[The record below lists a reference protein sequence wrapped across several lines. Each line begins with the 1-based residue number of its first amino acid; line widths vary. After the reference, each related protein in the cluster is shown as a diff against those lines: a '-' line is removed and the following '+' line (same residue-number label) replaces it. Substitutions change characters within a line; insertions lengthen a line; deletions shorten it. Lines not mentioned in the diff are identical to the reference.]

1 MSELAFNLN
10 GDPFE
15 VPANAAGWRVR
26 RMKQK
31 GAPEV
36 VYGRNGT
43 PLVLPIEA
51 DLDDVRN
58 EVGAPGRYRLDP
70 VDESNRPIN
79 GASAGYVFVHA
90 EQHAPAVTQS
100 SRSEPSDNIIIEA
113 MRMNAEIAR
122 SVVDRFPQMVEAAAT
137 LLRAADGAGLPKRE
151 PRDQDFED
159 DDDEDE
165 SNETVAKP
173 AGLDLPALFA
183 QLAPVLTML
192 MNKNKL
198 DVASVIDW
206 RKAAPDAKKLP
217 PKSERAP
224 RPEGPG
230 DATASTTDAK
240 AAATTELPPIPPEM
254 MAHFIAIQAALKPDE
269 AALAR
274 QVASDLTPV
283 ELHSWVQ
290 ELGKLTVPQ
299 AVQKIRVL
307 ISGNTEAVS

>member
-36 VYGRNGT
+36 VYGRNGL

-51 DLDDVRN
+51 ELDDVRQ

-70 VDESNRPIN
+70 VDEASRPIA
-79 GASAGYVFVHA
+79 GAPAGYVFVHA
-90 EQHAPAVTQS
+90 DQQPTAMTSSS
-100 SRSEPSDNIIIEA
+100 SRCEPSENVVIEA

-151 PRDQDFED
+151 PRELVF
-159 DDDEDE
+159 DDEEEEEEEEE
-165 SNETVAKP
+165 SIEATSRP
-173 AGLDLPALFA
+173 AGIDLSSVIAQVVPMIVMALGKGK
-183 QLAPVLTML
+183 V
-192 MNKNKL
+192 
-198 DVASVIDW
+198 DVASVLDW
-206 RKAAPDAKKLP
+206 RKAASKPTKTIPATTQ
-217 PKSERAP
+217 
-224 RPEGPG
+224 PEP
-230 DATASTTDAK
+230 TKETTDSAP
-240 AAATTELPPIPPEM
+240 AADALPPIDPQTM
-254 MAHFIAIQAALKPDE
+254 THFIAIQSALKPDE

-274 QVASDLTPV
+274 EVASNLSPT
-283 ELHSWVQ
+283 ELRAWFD
-290 ELGKLTVPQ
+290 ELSKLSVPQ

-307 ISGNTEAVS
+307 IAGNTEATP